1 MSRNLDNSVEALLE
15 AQLPESAWHMK
26 LRIWLRKL
34 FLSVAI
40 VGGAMGALTLSWH
53 TSTLYNSQVQERFD
67 NDPVRLSAFIQMRS
81 SKVPSELADL
91 MATLIYKTAK
101 ENNVPPELVIAII
114 EKESLFNPFAVSSV
128 GAQGLMQVLS
138 GNKPIDKSKAHSIE
152 YNLNTGTG
160 ILREKLTAAKGDLN
174 RALELYSGG
183 AGGYAEG
190 VLICMGRYIL
200 YKQSKEER
208 GADEQQ

>member
-26 LRIWLRKL
+26 LRVLARKL
-34 FLSVAI
+34 FISGLLVASI
-40 VGGAMGALTLSWH
+40 VGAAAAGWQ
-53 TSTLYNSQVQERFD
+53 TSALYNRQVRERFD

-91 MATLIYKTAK
+91 MAALIYKTAK
-101 ENNVPPELVIAII
+101 ENNVPPELVIAIV

-138 GNKPIDKSKAHSIE
+138 GNKPIDKSKAHSLE

-200 YKQSKEER
+200 YKQSKEEKED
-208 GADEQQ
+208 GA